1 MALHWRTAG
10 PRRALLTGAV
20 GLAAPVAFQ
29 MFRMG
34 YYGQILPNTV
44 YAKEGGMAWWDQGWR
59 YLENFVGAYWLV
71 VPMVVLAAGGMA
83 VLGRR
88 RTDRRLLLL
97 VAATEGA
104 ALSHTVLVVRAGG
117 EHARPAAAWHR
128 GSRRSC
134 PSSPFPFPA
143 HAAVRHAGHPG
154 GGGRRSGGAR
164 RVDGGVRRPPAPAAG
179 RPPRRDRRRRRLEIA
194 SSGVAHPI
202 DLETRLHYLG
212 MSEDQRGERA
222 RRPGWSAEGLN
233 APPLGPLRD
242 GLPATAYVPVTAAG
256 AFAYGMPTDVN
267 VIDLLGL
274 GNRLVARTRLDRR
287 WVPGHE
293 KHVEDVW
300 WAAALL
306 RSDAA
311 FDPRLNPV
319 YPFMLAP
326 EDEPASTDP
335 AVVARLR
342 DAATAALGCGDLRDL
357 LATSEAPMT
366 LGRFGRNLVDA
377 VRLNGFRFSTDPIE
391 AERQLCGG

>member
-1 MALHWRTAG
+1 MVWRTAG
-10 PRRALLTGAV
+10 PRRALLTGTL
-20 GLAAPVAFQ
+20 GLAAPVVFQ
-29 MFRMG
+29 IFRMG
-34 YYGQILPNTV
+34 YYGQPLPNTV

-71 VPMVVLAAGGMA
+71 VPMVVLAAGGLA

-104 ALSHTVLVVRAGG
+104 ALLHGVLVVRAGG
-117 EHARPAAAWHR
+117 DYIAPRLLMAPWFASLLPFFAIPLSPRTVRSGTPVTRVAAAV
-128 GSRRSC
+128 G
-134 PSSPFPFPA
+134 
-143 HAAVRHAGHPG
+143 AVTLVGWMVVSAVHLRPPPG
-154 GGGRRSGGAR
+154 GLLDGI
-164 RVDGGVRRPPAPAAG
+164 VD
-179 RPPRRDRRRRRLEIA
+179 DRRLEIA
-194 SSGVAHPI
+194 SSGVPHPI

-212 MSEDQRGERA
+212 LSEEQRGERA

-242 GLPATAYVPVTAAG
+242 GLPAAAYVPVTAAG

-306 RSDAA
+306 RSDTA
-311 FDPRLNPV
+311 FDPELNPV

-326 EDEPASTDP
+326 EDEPGSTDP

-342 DAATAALGCGDLRDL
+342 DAATRRRSAAVTCGTCSPPPR
-357 LATSEAPMT
+357 
-366 LGRFGRNLVDA
+366 RR
-377 VRLNGFRFSTDPIE
+377 
-391 AERQLCGG
+391 